1 MPLAHSTFFESLDYP
16 ALLADHP
23 IGDAFETM
31 ARSLS
36 RDELRAR
43 QEVLFARVVARAWQ
57 TAFYRRL
64 WGRAGIA
71 PGDIRSLDDLP
82 RLPTF
87 GKQEIVDSIAA
98 APPFGDFAGL
108 DAYPDGARPPLV
120 FHTTSGTTGTP
131 QPLFFGPKT
140 REVQNLL
147 LARVYR
153 FQGLRPDD
161 VVQSVY
167 GHGMINGGH
176 YIREAVTRW
185 TSSIFLSAGTGIE
198 TRSAQQVALMRD
210 FGVTALLGFAD
221 YLRRLAEVAR
231 AEGLEPGRDLTIR
244 LISGQFGREDKAAMS
259 ALWGGAA
266 CYDWYGVG
274 DTGVIAAEGP
284 DQDGHYI
291 LEDAHFVEL
300 CDLDTGAPVAD
311 GQAGDLVVTC
321 LFKDDVYPII
331 RFNTHDVTRI
341 RTGSSALGWNLR
353 RMEGFL
359 GRSDNMVKLRGIN
372 VFPQAVGPM
381 LAEVPGFA
389 GEWICRAVRDAA
401 GRDDLV
407 VVCETA
413 DGTGDA
419 ALYRETLKRKLGIE
433 PQVEFV
439 GKGGTAPLTQIDSRQ
454 KPIRLIDA
462 RT

>member
-1 MPLAHSTFFESLDYP
+1 MQHATFHQSLDY
-16 ALLADHP
+16 AAIQRDHP
-23 IGDAFETM
+23 IGDGFLAM
-31 ARSLS
+31 ARLS
-36 RDELRAR
+36 RDALRAQ
-43 QEVLFARVVARAWQ
+43 QEAKFARLVEHAWK

-64 WGRAGIA
+64 WGRAGIE
-71 PGDIRSLDDLP
+71 PGDIRSLEDLP

-87 GKQEIVDSIAA
+87 GKHEIVESIAL
-98 APPFGDFAGL
+98 APPFGDFAGF
-108 DAYPDGARPPLV
+108 DAYTDNRRPPV
-120 FHTTSGTTGTP
+120 IFHTTSGTTGKP

-221 YLRRLAEVAR
+221 YLKKLAETAR
-231 AEGLEPGRDLTIR
+231 TEGIVPGRDIR
-244 LISGQFGREDKAAMS
+244 IRMISGQFGREDKEAVS
-259 ALWGGAA
+259 ALWGGAT
-266 CYDWYGVG
+266 CFDWYGVG

-284 DQDGHYI
+284 DRDGHYI

-300 CDLDTGAPVAD
+300 CDIDGGAPVAD

-321 LFKDDVYPII
+321 LFKDDIYPII
-331 RFNTHDVTRI
+331 RFNTHDVTKV
-341 RTGSSALGWNLR
+341 RTDSSSLGLNLR
-353 RMEGFL
+353 RIEGFL

-381 LAEVPGFA
+381 LAEIDGFA
-389 GEWICRAVRDAA
+389 GEWVCKAVRDGV
-401 GRDDLV
+401 GRDELV

-413 DGTGDA
+413 SGEGDA
-419 ALYRETLKRKLGIE
+419 QRYRDVLKRKLGIE
-433 PQVEFV
+433 PQVQFV
-439 GKGGTAPLTQIDSRQ
+439 GRGGTAALTQLESRQ
-454 KPIRLIDA
+454 KPIRLIDE
-462 RT
+462 RQ